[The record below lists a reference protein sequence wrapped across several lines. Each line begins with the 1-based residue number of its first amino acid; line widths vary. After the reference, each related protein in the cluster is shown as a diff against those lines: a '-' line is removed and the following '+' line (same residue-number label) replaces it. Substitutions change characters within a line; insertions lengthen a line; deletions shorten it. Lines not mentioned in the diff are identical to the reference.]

1 MFLNANLHLSTIVTP
16 RTGCHQVEEKEA
28 ISAFVL
34 AQCIEN
40 IPSTPNKMKKSS
52 QLFAPFDLVAIFH
65 QKTHC
70 IRRAMG
76 APMPEIFHPQ
86 MVRDG

>member
-1 MFLNANLHLSTIVTP
+1 MLIFAFQLLSLPGQDATK
-16 RTGCHQVEEKEA
+16 VEEKEA

-40 IPSTPNKMKKSS
+40 ITSTRPTKMKKSS
-52 QLFAPFDLVAIFH
+52 QLFAPFDLVAIFLH
-65 QKTHC
+65 KTHC
-70 IRRAMG
+70 IRRAIW